1 MPRPGGTRNRSR
13 LLDGRPARGYSLGAI
28 VDPDDPGR
36 SAPTRNQPGGRSEQ
50 ESQGS
55 LRFWLEYRGHHFELR
70 EGLLNLGR
78 SASCQ
83 LVLDDALVSRR
94 HAQITVLADSV
105 SVRDLGSANGVFVNG
120 ERVNGDRAL
129 RPGDRVLIG
138 KQEILLR
145 ATLRSSLMADSST
158 HRFTAETL
166 HGVDGS
172 AIRQSL
178 ARAGSSAVKAQ
189 APAPT
194 PATGVP
200 LDDDSGEATHQ
211 GDALELLGGVADK
224 VLALGRGEEAERI
237 LSNYLHNMRDAAK
250 SGDPPDARHAERA
263 AHYAVKLAQAT
274 GRAHWVDFAFDLYR
288 ILQRPLPGPAVDQ
301 LYTVLR
307 NVSGVSLPGLREYVA
322 VLRAV
327 QMRLGPAERFLVQRI
342 EGLERL
348 AALK

>member
-1 MPRPGGTRNRSR
+1 
-13 LLDGRPARGYSLGAI
+13 
-28 VDPDDPGR
+28 
-36 SAPTRNQPGGRSEQ
+36 
-50 ESQGS
+50 
-55 LRFWLEYRGHHFELR
+55 
-70 EGLLNLGR
+70 LNLGR

-94 HAQITVLADSV
+94 HAQIIVAADNV
-105 SVRDLGSANGVFVNG
+105 SVRDLSSANGVFVNG
-120 ERVNGDRAL
+120 ERVNGERAL
-129 RPGDRVLIG
+129 RPGDRILIG
-138 KQEILLR
+138 KQELLLR
-145 ATLRSSLMADSST
+145 ATLRSSLLADSST

-172 AIRQSL
+172 AVRQAL
-178 ARAGSSAVKAQ
+178 GGV
-189 APAPT
+189 APNASPAAPGPT
-194 PATGVP
+194 PATGIQV
-200 LDDDSGEATHQ
+200 DDESGEATHQ

-237 LSNYLHNMRDAAK
+237 LTNYLHNMRDAAK

-263 AHYAVKLAQAT
+263 AHYAVRLAQGT
-274 GRAHWVDFAFDLYR
+274 GKAHWIDYAFDLYR
-288 ILQRPLPGPAVDQ
+288 VLQRPLPGPTVDQ

-322 VLRAV
+322 VLRAA

>member
-1 MPRPGGTRNRSR
+1 
-13 LLDGRPARGYSLGAI
+13 
-28 VDPDDPGR
+28 
-36 SAPTRNQPGGRSEQ
+36 
-50 ESQGS
+50 
-55 LRFWLEYRGHHFELR
+55 
-70 EGLLNLGR
+70 LNVGR

-94 HAQITVLADSV
+94 HAQITVQADSV

-129 RPGDRVLIG
+129 RPGDRILIG
-138 KQEILLR
+138 KQELLLR

-172 AIRQSL
+172 QVRQSL
-178 ARAGSSAVKAQ
+178 AHAAARPAVGA
-189 APAPT
+189 APAAAT
-194 PATGVP
+194 PATGIP
-200 LDDDSGEATHQ
+200 LEEDSGEATHQ

-237 LSNYLHNMRDAAK
+237 LTNYLHNMRDAAK
-250 SGDPPDARHAERA
+250 GGDVPDARHAERA

-274 GRAHWVDFAFDLYR
+274 GRGHWVDYAFDLYR
-288 ILQRPLPGPAVDQ
+288 TLQRPLPAVTVDQ

-307 NVSGVSLPGLREYVA
+307 NISGVSLPGLREYVA
-322 VLRAV
+322 VLRGV
-327 QMRLGPAERFLVQRI
+327 QGRLGPAERFLVQRI

>member
-1 MPRPGGTRNRSR
+1 
-13 LLDGRPARGYSLGAI
+13 
-28 VDPDDPGR
+28 VDPNDSGR
-36 SAPTRNQPGGRSEQ
+36 SAPSRHPAGRSEQ
-50 ESQGS
+50 ESQGA

-70 EGLLNLGR
+70 EGQLNLGR

-94 HAQITVLADSV
+94 HAQITIQADSV
-105 SVRDLGSANGVFVNG
+105 TIRDLGSANGVFVNG
-120 ERVNGDRAL
+120 ERVDGDRVL
-129 RPGDRVLIG
+129 RPGDRILIG
-138 KQEILLR
+138 KQEVLMR
-145 ATLRSSLMADSST
+145 ATLRSSLIADSST
-158 HRFTAETL
+158 QRFTAETL

-172 AIRQSL
+172 ALRQSL
-178 ARAGSSAVKAQ
+178 ASSGAKAQ
-189 APAPT
+189 PAVAT

-200 LDDDSGEATHQ
+200 LDDEVGESTHQ

-250 SGDPPDARHAERA
+250 SGDLPDARHAERA
-263 AHYAVKLAQAT
+263 AHYAVKLAQGT
-274 GRAHWVDFAFDLYR
+274 GKAHWVDFAFELYR
-288 ILQRPLPGPAVDQ
+288 ILQRPLPGPTVDQ

-307 NVSGVSLPGLREYVA
+307 NVSGVSLSGLREYVG
-322 VLRAV
+322 VLRAG

>member
-1 MPRPGGTRNRSR
+1 M
-13 LLDGRPARGYSLGAI
+13 
-28 VDPDDPGR
+28 DPDDPGR
-36 SAPTRNQPGGRSEQ
+36 SAPTRHQPGGRSEQ

-70 EGLLNLGR
+70 QGLLSLGR

-94 HAQITVLADSV
+94 HAQITVVADNV
-105 SVRDLGSANGVFVNG
+105 SVRDLASANGVFVNG
-120 ERVNGDRAL
+120 ERVNGDRVL
-129 RPGDRVLIG
+129 RPGDRILIG
-138 KQEILLR
+138 KQEVLLR

-172 AIRQSL
+172 ALRQSL
-178 ARAGSSAVKAQ
+178 AVAGSSAPAGIGGP
-189 APAPT
+189 AAPT
-194 PATGVP
+194 PATGIQV
-200 LDDDSGEATHQ
+200 DDDSGEATHQ

-250 SGDPPDARHAERA
+250 SGDLPDARHAERA
-263 AHYAVKLAQAT
+263 AHYAVRLAQGT
-274 GRAHWVDFAFDLYR
+274 GRAHWVDYAFDLYR
-288 ILQRPLPGPAVDQ
+288 ILQRPLPATTVDQ

-322 VLRAV
+322 VLRAA

>member
-1 MPRPGGTRNRSR
+1 MT
-13 LLDGRPARGYSLGAI
+13 I
-28 VDPDDPGR
+28 
-36 SAPTRNQPGGRSEQ
+36 
-50 ESQGS
+50 
-55 LRFWLEYRGHHFELR
+55 
-70 EGLLNLGR
+70 GR

-129 RPGDRVLIG
+129 RAGDRILIG

-166 HGVDGS
+166 HGVDGA

-178 ARAGSSAVKAQ
+178 VGAGPSAAKAH
-189 APAPT
+189 AAAT
-194 PATGVP
+194 PATGIP
-200 LDDDSGEATHQ
+200 LEDDSGEATHQ

-237 LSNYLHNMRDAAK
+237 LSNYLHNMKDAAK

-274 GRAHWVDFAFDLYR
+274 GRAHWVDYSFDLFR
-288 ILQRPLPGPAVDQ
+288 ILQRPLPTAAVDQ

>member
-1 MPRPGGTRNRSR
+1 M
-13 LLDGRPARGYSLGAI
+13 
-28 VDPDDPGR
+28 DPDDSGR
-36 SAPTRNQPGGRSEQ
+36 RTPSRHPAGRAEP
-50 ESQGS
+50 ESPGS

-70 EGLLNLGR
+70 EGLLSLGR

-94 HAQITVLADSV
+94 HAQITVQADGV
-105 SVRDLGSANGVFVNG
+105 TIRDLASANGVFVNG
-120 ERVNGDRAL
+120 ERVNGDRVL
-129 RPGDRVLIG
+129 RPGDRILIG
-138 KQEILLR
+138 KQEVMMR

-172 AIRQSL
+172 ALRQSL
-178 ARAGSSAVKAQ
+178 AGSQAAKAQ
-189 APAPT
+189 AAT
-194 PATGVP
+194 PATGIP
-200 LDDDSGEATHQ
+200 LEDESGESTHQ

-237 LSNYLHNMRDAAK
+237 LSNYLHNLREAAK
-250 SGDPPDARHAERA
+250 SGDLPDARHAERA
-263 AHYAVKLAQAT
+263 VHYAVKLAQGT

-288 ILQRPLPGPAVDQ
+288 ILQRPLPGPTVDQ

-307 NVSGVSLPGLREYVA
+307 NVSGVSLPGLREYVG
-322 VLRAV
+322 VLRAA

-348 AALK
+348 AALR